1 MRTGTILVV
10 DDEQIQVETL
20 ARALRK
26 TGHEVRTAMR
36 GEDAVAVVKDEAV
49 DIVISDLRMPDIS
62 GLEVLKQIKQIQP
75 EVAVIMA
82 TAFGTV
88 SGAVEAMKEGAADYL
103 TKPVDLDELDLIVAR
118 VLERRDLVRENR
130 LLRQR
135 IEESKAGFQLIGHS
149 PSLQEV
155 LSRASRASETD
166 ATVLVCGESGTGKE
180 LLARSIHALSRR
192 GDGPFAAINCAALP
206 ETLLESE
213 LFGHEK
219 GAFTGAGSRHVGR
232 VERAAGGTLFLDEIG
247 DVSPAV
253 QVKLLR
259 FLQERE
265 FTRVG
270 GEAAHR
276 ADVRIISATHRNLA
290 ERIKTGE
297 FREDLY
303 YRLNVV
309 SLTIPTLRERR
320 DDIPE
325 LVEHFLSRFAKRY
338 ERPISALSREAMD
351 ALIKYSFPGNVRE
364 LENVIEQAVVLAR
377 GDTITLEDL
386 PSRVRESAHTTDGHL
401 ITTELVSGNLPQLL
415 EDVER
420 RIVLES
426 LSRHDGNQSAA
437 ARHLGL
443 TESGLRYKLKRWQEG
458 EESQAASAES
468 EPPTEET

>member
-10 DDEQIQVETL
+10 DDEEIQVQTL
-20 ARALRK
+20 ARVLRK
-26 TGHEVRTAMR
+26 AGHEVRTALR
-36 GEDAVAVVKDEAV
+36 GEEAVAVVGSEPI
-49 DIVISDLRMPDIS
+49 DIVITDLRMPDIS
-62 GLEVLKQIKQIQP
+62 GLEVLRRVKQSQP
-75 EVAVIMA
+75 EVEVVMV

-103 TKPVDLDELDLIVAR
+103 TKPVDLDELDLIMAR
-118 VLERRDLVRENR
+118 ILERRDLVRENR
-130 LLRQR
+130 LLRR
-135 IEESKAGFQLIGHS
+135 RLEESKTGFQLIGHS
-149 PSLQEV
+149 PALQEV
-155 LSRASRASETD
+155 LSRAARASETD
-166 ATVLVCGESGTGKE
+166 ATVLICGESGTGKE
-180 LLARSIHALSRR
+180 LLARSIHTLSRR

-219 GAFTGAGSRHVGR
+219 GAFTGAGSRHIGR
-232 VERAAGGTLFLDEIG
+232 VERATGGTLFLDEIG

-270 GEAAHR
+270 GEESLH
-276 ADVRIISATHRNLA
+276 ADVRLVSATHRNLT
-290 ERIKTGE
+290 EMIKTGE

-309 SLTIPTLRERR
+309 GLTVPPLRERR
-320 DDIPE
+320 EDIPE
-325 LVEHFLSRFAKRY
+325 LVEHFMSRFAKRY
-338 ERPISALSREAMD
+338 ERERSSLSREAMD

-364 LENVIEQAVVLAR
+364 LENAIEQAIVLGR
-377 GDTITLEDL
+377 GETITLDDL
-386 PSRVRESAHTTDGHL
+386 PSWVRTATGTASHDLLMTTS
-401 ITTELVSGNLPQLL
+401 VSGNLPGLM
-415 EDVER
+415 DDIER

-426 LSRHDGNQSAA
+426 LTRHGGNQSAA

-443 TESGLRYKLKRWQEG
+443 TESGLRYKLKRWQE
-458 EESQAASAES
+458 AADPAGNSS
-468 EPPTEET
+468 DPPPTAAV